1 MEKKIL
7 YLAIMLFLLL
17 ISSIASIRC
26 KRDDVLF
33 LGAKWGAE
41 EVDYIATPGSINVI
55 TVYITPTLANG
66 LKDIIAELHLPKPL
80 TGLNG
85 GSIVKTSHMEF
96 VPKGQILPLTFKV
109 IVPLNTPE
117 GNYTFRLKI
126 KYTILA
132 PLPEERKWEVEFSL
146 PISGRTYVYTELLTE
161 KLEKGKVQ
169 NINFNVVYVGNEPVE
184 LNIDFQSDALSILD
198 YEPKAPILTDKPG
211 SFEASAKVYCPP
223 DVQVNG
229 LPITITVTY
238 KTLQASGTYTK
249 TYIIPLA
256 RKAEVVF
263 TEVQYT
269 TSGSSVII
277 RGQLVNVGDYDAKYL
292 TVYAQALSE
301 GLTIENPTT
310 YLGTLAA
317 GEGTSF
323 LIYASAERIGK
334 YGLKLSAKYYG
345 PDMEWHET
353 TEEIS
358 IEITGIAEEKEKIT
372 PIKYEEILP
381 IIIGLPVVT
390 LIIGFIM
397 GRYTRWKSA

>member
-1 MEKKIL
+1 MKNSTFKEPTESVYVLNSVTKI
-7 YLAIMLFLLL
+7 YGKGRLAVK
-17 ISSIASIRC
+17 AP
-26 KRDDVLF
+26 
-33 LGAKWGAE
+33 GAKWGAE

-66 LKDIIAELHLPKPL
+66 LKDIIAELYLPKPL
-80 TGLNG
+80 TGLDG
-85 GSIVKTSHMEF
+85 GSIVKTSYMEF

-132 PLPEERKWEVEFSL
+132 PLPEERKWEVEFNL

-229 LPITITVTY
+229 LPITQLHTRPCKLRVR
-238 KTLQASGTYTK
+238 TLKRT
-249 TYIIPLA
+249 
-256 RKAEVVF
+256 
-263 TEVQYT
+263 
-269 TSGSSVII
+269 
-277 RGQLVNVGDYDAKYL
+277 
-292 TVYAQALSE
+292 
-301 GLTIENPTT
+301 
-310 YLGTLAA
+310 
-317 GEGTSF
+317 
-323 LIYASAERIGK
+323 
-334 YGLKLSAKYYG
+334 
-345 PDMEWHET
+345 
-353 TEEIS
+353 
-358 IEITGIAEEKEKIT
+358 
-372 PIKYEEILP
+372 
-381 IIIGLPVVT
+381 
-390 LIIGFIM
+390 
-397 GRYTRWKSA
+397 